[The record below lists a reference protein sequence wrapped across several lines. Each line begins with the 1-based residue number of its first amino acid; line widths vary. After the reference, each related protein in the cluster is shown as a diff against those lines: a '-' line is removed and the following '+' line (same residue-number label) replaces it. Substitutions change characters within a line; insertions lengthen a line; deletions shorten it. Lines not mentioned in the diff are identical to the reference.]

1 MQEVYDF
8 MKKCGVYSLATI
20 DGDQPRVRIF
30 GTLLDY
36 EGKIYIQT
44 GRSKDVYKQIVA
56 NPKVELAAYD
66 GKTDWVR
73 VACEL
78 VEDPRVEV
86 EAALLD
92 AYPELKAMYAA
103 GDGNTVVFYLKNAT
117 ATFGS
122 LTGAE
127 PRIVTF

>member
-20 DGDQPRVRIF
+20 DGSQPRVRIF

-73 VACEL
+73 IACEL

-86 EAALLD
+86 EAAMLD
-92 AYPELKAMYAA
+92 AFPELKGMYAA

-127 PRIVTF
+127 PRTVTF